1 MPFSGPARKRSVTLF
16 LAGNI
21 SFCTVQGFCFSNG
34 SASLQFMCQ
43 LTILIKIRSFIPGT
57 PKVHQ
62 SKACNACQES
72 NPRKQCW
79 VRNVMESGKEKL
91 GKAALSVSEHQQALT
106 IGHKPGSRDTS
117 KVKAKWHDEESKRC
131 ELRIYKAFLYSM
143 VISEKFLWKFRCC
156 PCINISFLK
165 ILKSKPTVFIIL
177 IVFHYLFPQI
187 TPILWLSAI
196 FFMGISFLF
205 FRIHWFPSFVHHHCA
220 YDLYLTKLNFT

>member
-1 MPFSGPARKRSVTLF
+1 MPFSDPARKRSVTLF

-21 SFCTVQGFCFSNG
+21 SFCTVQGFCFSNE
-34 SASLQFMCQ
+34 STSLQFMCQ
-43 LTILIKIRSFIPGT
+43 LTIFIKIRSFIPGT

-62 SKACNACQES
+62 SKACNACQKS

-143 VISEKFLWKFRCC
+143 VISENFCENSVAAPALT
-156 PCINISFLK
+156 S
-165 ILKSKPTVFIIL
+165 
-177 IVFHYLFPQI
+177 LF
-187 TPILWLSAI
+187 
-196 FFMGISFLF
+196 
-205 FRIHWFPSFVHHHCA
+205 
-220 YDLYLTKLNFT
+220 